1 MGAETQA
8 TAPGAR
14 LPATVE
20 AVERLG
26 PVSHVSLRAGAN
38 ALVAR
43 TDAACGL
50 AVGQPVLLA
59 VAMDAAQFFDAE
71 TEQALVVGGVS
82 GRVASMPRL
91 DYTDSWA
98 PAPSPGNRST
108 VPSDGGRLWSSA
120 SRPPEDTPWIPTC
133 G

>member
-1 MGAETQA
+1 MSVGRFSWAFVPSIWPPRGGTQA

-14 LPATVE
+14 LPAIVE

-43 TDAACGL
+43 MDAACGL

-59 VAMDAAQFFDAE
+59 VAMDASHFFDAE
-71 TEQALVVGGVS
+71 TEQALGGY
-82 GRVASMPRL
+82 P
-91 DYTDSWA
+91 
-98 PAPSPGNRST
+98 
-108 VPSDGGRLWSSA
+108 DG
-120 SRPPEDTPWIPTC
+120 
-133 G
+133 